1 MIDTDVGGV
10 RVLRRHLP
18 EWAFDD
24 GRGIIANA
32 QFQKENFLPL
42 PGTQKVFIP
51 LRCPMP
57 APVFHKFI
65 IAAEVHGQWF
75 PTVGAD
81 RKKFGR
87 DFHILLPFDHFEDHD
102 FVIKG
107 LLTARL
113 AALEQAIIALRVE
126 QPLFI
131 KAYFL
136 KAVVNV
142 CGDDKIVL
150 VPHQLQKVIVDQFG
164 GIHIAVDVDV
174 SAPIRPMLFRR
185 GKRIKATG
193 VHIVEAVFFL
203 EVRKVFLK
211 AFAAVGEACGG
222 RQPCPRA
229 DDHGITVP

>member
-1 MIDTDVGGV
+1 
-10 RVLRRHLP
+10 
-18 EWAFDD
+18 
-24 GRGIIANA
+24 
-32 QFQKENFLPL
+32 
-42 PGTQKVFIP
+42 
-51 LRCPMP
+51 MP

-131 KAYFL
+131 KACPLELVIHIGGQY
-136 KAVVNV
+136 
-142 CGDDKIVL
+142 KIVL
-150 VPHQLQKVIVDQFG
+150 VLNQCQKFLIDRKWS
-164 GIHIAVDVDV
+164 IYIAVDVDV
-174 SAPIRPMLFRR
+174 SAPIRPMLLRR

-203 EVRKVFLK
+203 KVRKVFLK